1 MTITAPG
8 GLGVKDLVLGY
19 KRPLHDPLNFTVH
32 AGEILAV
39 LGPSGCGKSTLLST
53 IAGVIPPL
61 GGQVFLNGHDLAN
74 TPIHERRIGLVF
86 QQPLLFGHLS
96 LIDNI
101 AYGLRAQNIDKPIA
115 RERAAL
121 LLDWVGLTSVKDQR
135 PWELSGGQAG
145 RVALAR
151 ALAPEP
157 QALLLDE
164 PYSALDTDTRLRI
177 AQEVAE
183 LIREKGVPA
192 IHVTHD
198 KQEAESIATN
208 TLLLQ

>member
-1 MTITAPG
+1 MTDLDS
-8 GLGVKDLVLGY
+8 GLVVRDLVVGY
-19 KRPLHDPLNFTVH
+19 SRPLHDPFNFAVRK
-32 AGEILAV
+32 GEILAV

-61 GGQVFLNGHDLAN
+61 DGQIFLNGRDLAN
-74 TPIHERRIGLVF
+74 TPIHQRSIGLVF
-86 QQPLLFGHLS
+86 QQALLFGHLS

-101 AYGLRAQNIDKPIA
+101 AYGLRVQGTDKSIA
-115 RERAAL
+115 RARARE
-121 LLDWVGLTSVKDQR
+121 LLDWVGLTAVKDQR

-151 ALAPEP
+151 AIAPGPE
-157 QALLLDE
+157 ALLFDE

-177 AQEVAE
+177 SQEVAE
-183 LIREKGVPA
+183 LIRETGIPA

-198 KQEAESIATN
+198 KQEAESLATDI
-208 TLLLQ
+208 LYLH

>member
-1 MTITAPG
+1 MTDLDS
-8 GLGVKDLVLGY
+8 GLVVRDLVVGY
-19 KRPLHDPLNFTVH
+19 SRPLHDPFNFSVRK
-32 AGEILAV
+32 GEILAV

-61 GGQVFLNGHDLAN
+61 DGQIFLNGRDLAN
-74 TPIHERRIGLVF
+74 TPIHQRSIGLVF

-101 AYGLRAQNIDKPIA
+101 AYGLRVHGTDKSIA
-115 RERAAL
+115 RARAKE
-121 LLDWVGLTSVKDQR
+121 LLDWVGLTAVKDQR

-151 ALAPEP
+151 AIAPEP
-157 QALLLDE
+157 EALLFDE

-177 AQEVAE
+177 SQEVAE
-183 LIREKGVPA
+183 LIRETGIPA

-198 KQEAESIATN
+198 KQEAESLATDI
-208 TLLLQ
+208 LYLH

>member
-1 MTITAPG
+1 MTFDKSG
-8 GLGVKDLVLGY
+8 SLRVSDLQVGY
-19 KRPLHDPLNFTVH
+19 ERPLHNPLNFTVY

-61 GGQVFLNGHDLAN
+61 GGQVFLNDVDLAHV
-74 TPIHERRIGLVF
+74 PIHRRGIGLVF
-86 QQPLLFGHLS
+86 QQPLLFGHLT

-101 AYGLRAQNIDKPIA
+101 AYGLRAQNIDKPTA
-115 RERAAL
+115 RARAAE
-121 LLDWVGLTSVKDQR
+121 LLDWVGLTAIKDQR
-135 PWELSGGQAG
+135 PGELSGGQAG

-164 PYSALDTDTRLRI
+164 PYSALDTETRLRI
-177 AQEVAE
+177 AKEVAE

-208 TLLLQ
+208 ILTLQ

>member
-1 MTITAPG
+1 MTIDQG
-8 GLGVKDLVLGY
+8 SGLAVSDLVVGY
-19 KRPLHDPLNFTVH
+19 SQPLHEPFNFTVRK
-32 AGEILAV
+32 GEILAV

-61 GGQVFLNGHDLAN
+61 DGHISLNGLDLAN
-74 TPIHERRIGLVF
+74 TPIHQRSIGVVF

-101 AYGLRAQNIDKPIA
+101 AYGLRAQGINKSVA
-115 RERAAL
+115 RARAQE
-121 LLDWVGLTSVKDQR
+121 LLDWVGLTAFKDQR

-151 ALAPEP
+151 AIAPNPE
-157 QALLLDE
+157 ALLFDE

-177 AQEVAE
+177 SHEVAE
-183 LIREKGVPA
+183 LIRETGIPA

-198 KQEAESIATN
+198 KQEAESLATDI
-208 TLLLQ
+208 LFLQ

>member
-1 MTITAPG
+1 MTCDFNG
-8 GLGVKDLVLGY
+8 SLRVSDLQVGY
-19 KRPLHDPLNFTVH
+19 ERPLHNPLNFTVY

-61 GGQVFLNGHDLAN
+61 GGRVFLNDADLAHI
-74 TPIHERRIGLVF
+74 PIHRRGIGLVF
-86 QQPLLFGHLS
+86 QQPLLFGHLT

-101 AYGLRAQNIDKPIA
+101 AYGLRAQNIDKPTA
-115 RERAAL
+115 RARAAE
-121 LLDWVGLTSVKDQR
+121 LLDWVGLTAIKDQR
-135 PWELSGGQAG
+135 PGELSGGQAG

-164 PYSALDTDTRLRI
+164 PYSALDTETRLRI
-177 AQEVAE
+177 AKEVAE

-208 TLLLQ
+208 ILTLQ